1 MVAKEMKPVI
11 GFRAENRYRGF
22 RLTSLLKNE
31 VWFMP
36 NNALSEEIFDYF
48 VYFKENSFS
57 PSVSVDIY
65 ELIFLT
71 VYHIIEKAGL

>member
-1 MVAKEMKPVI
+1 
-11 GFRAENRYRGF
+11 
-22 RLTSLLKNE
+22 
-31 VWFMP
+31 MP
-36 NNALSEEIFDYF
+36 NNVLSEEIFDYF

-65 ELIFLT
+65 ELIFLS